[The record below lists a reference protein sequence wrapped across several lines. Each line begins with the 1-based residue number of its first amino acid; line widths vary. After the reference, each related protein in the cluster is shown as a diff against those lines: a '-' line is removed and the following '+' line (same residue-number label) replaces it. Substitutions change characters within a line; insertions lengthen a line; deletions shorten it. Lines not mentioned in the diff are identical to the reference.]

1 MFLSLSP
8 YSLLDSDIK
17 DNLRTKYIYM
27 LPAHMFF
34 MSFVKVTTFSPH
46 GGSRVSLT
54 CCQCILGL
62 RPLRNS
68 RASVQW
74 ALLQFS
80 SVAQLCPTV
89 CDPMNRST
97 PGLPVHH
104 HLPEFTQIHI
114 HRVRDAIQ
122 PSHPQSSPSPP
133 APNPSQH
140 QSLFQ

>member
-104 HLPEFTQIHI
+104 QLLELTS
-114 HRVRDAIQ
+114 VT
-122 PSHPQSSPSPP
+122 SSARAWWTIAHQ
-133 APNPSQH
+133 APLRTKELRLLNCGVEDS
-140 QSLFQ
+140 